1 MILIQYNHRYVTGD
15 GLCHTLTIL
24 SNINTS
30 YFFYGLAFPK
40 ASTIWLRNSSDTI
53 GFPGKATELLSQYT
67 FPIYFRLFLRET
79 ND

>member
-40 ASTIWLRNSSDTI
+40 ASTIRLRNSSDPI
-53 GFPGKATELLSQYT
+53 GFPGKATELLT
-67 FPIYFRLFLRET
+67 
-79 ND
+79 

>member
-30 YFFYGLAFPK
+30 YFFYGLAFHLTRSPLRRLSIIVILK
-40 ASTIWLRNSSDTI
+40 ILTIWLGNSSDPI
-53 GFPGKATELLSQYT
+53 GFPGKTTELLS
-67 FPIYFRLFLRET
+67 
-79 ND
+79 